1 MDWTIFGWAGIQ
13 LEIPT
18 AWELS
23 GLSGDQK
30 TGYLRLDD
38 GEMPRLELKW
48 AHTRRKKPDLHAT
61 LDEYFKLIRKTY
73 KRKGTELSFRRNVNL
88 IKEEGFFEGR
98 NLLGFSW
105 KGDIRAN
112 GLIFHVGKRIT
123 IVQVMGRLKENWRP
137 TVLRIFQSIVDCS
150 EAPQTLWSAY
160 GLKLGVP
167 KEYKLERQKLLS
179 GYLLFVFVAKPVR
192 FKSALRLAK
201 LVRDRVQKKTGDLTD
216 YTDYDQ
222 DSTDYTD
229 YHDKDDLSY
238 LGNQINH
245 INHWSSFLSG
255 KSDKSVVDFTS
266 RDVGRLSVER
276 YGPAEMMLDDYKDTP
291 NPLETWFRAKYA
303 KAIRGYGFE
312 VTSHT
317 DADDEHLILVGE
329 QTRFYDGVPFSPV
342 LILDKLSKRTAFV
355 FHLWRCNH
363 SNRIYVIQSI
373 GSKDGGPTVQKVVES
388 IKCH

>member
-1 MDWTIFGWAGIQ
+1 MEWTVFGWAGIE

-18 AWELS
+18 TWELS

-38 GEMPRLELKW
+38 PEMPRLELKW

-73 KRKGTELSFRRNVNL
+73 KKGTELSFRRNVNF
-88 IKEEGFFEGR
+88 IKEAEFFEGR
-98 NLLGFSW
+98 TVLGFSW
-105 KGDIRAN
+105 KGSIRAS
-112 GLIFHVGKRIT
+112 GLIFHTGKRIT

-137 TVLRIFQSIVDCS
+137 TVLRVFESITDRGD
-150 EAPQTLWSAY
+150 APLILWSAY

-179 GYLLFVFVAKPVR
+179 GYLLFAFVAKPVR
-192 FKSALRLAK
+192 FQSAVRLAK
-201 LVRDRVQKKTGDLTD
+201 LV
-216 YTDYDQ
+216 
-222 DSTDYTD
+222 
-229 YHDKDDLSY
+229 
-238 LGNQINH
+238 
-245 INHWSSFLSG
+245 SSRLRNNGSLEDHRG
-255 KSDKSVVDFTS
+255 EVTSVVPDKGS
-266 RDVGRLSVER
+266 LSVER
-276 YGPAEMMLDDYKDTP
+276 YGPAEVMLSDYKDTS

-312 VTSHT
+312 VTS
-317 DADDEHLILVGE
+317 DPDSADECLTLIGE
-329 QTRFYDGVPFSPV
+329 QTRLYDGVPFSPV
-342 LILDKLSKRTAFV
+342 LMLDKLSKRTALV
-355 FHLWRCNH
+355 FHLWRCNQ

-373 GSKDGGPTVQKVVES
+373 SSTDVRSTVQKVAES

>member
-1 MDWTIFGWAGIQ
+1 MDWTVFGWAGIQ

-18 AWELS
+18 TWELS

-38 GEMPRLELKW
+38 ADMPRLELKW

-73 KRKGTELSFRRNVNL
+73 KRGAELSFRRNVNF
-88 IKEEGFFEGR
+88 IKDPEFFEGR
-98 NLLGFSW
+98 TVLGFSW
-105 KGDIRAN
+105 KGSIRAS
-112 GLIFHVGKRIT
+112 GLIFHVGNRIT

-137 TVLRIFQSIVDCS
+137 TVLRIFQSITDEG
-150 EAPQTLWSAY
+150 EALQTLWSAY
-160 GLKLGVP
+160 GLKLSVP

-179 GYLLFVFVAKPVR
+179 GYLLFAFAAKKEHFQSVIKLA
-192 FKSALRLAK
+192 KSARNRLQNNGTPHIQNNKQAR
-201 LVRDRVQKKTGDLTD
+201 LPDRG
-216 YTDYDQ
+216 
-222 DSTDYTD
+222 S
-229 YHDKDDLSY
+229 
-238 LGNQINH
+238 
-245 INHWSSFLSG
+245 
-255 KSDKSVVDFTS
+255 
-266 RDVGRLSVER
+266 LSVER
-276 YGPAEMMLDDYKDTP
+276 YGPAAVMLGDYEDTP

-317 DADDEHLILVGE
+317 DAGDEHLTLIGQ
-329 QTRFYDGVPFSPV
+329 QTRLYDGVPLTPV
-342 LILDKLSKRTAFV
+342 LMFDKLSKRTTLV

-373 GSKDGGPTVQKVVES
+373 SNMDAYPTVQKVAES
-388 IKCH
+388 IECH